1 MTTLATTQF
10 DLLDH
15 LHTHDAD
22 THWIGRDDLATTLNA
37 STEATHARM
46 MRLADHNLIDIRRHP
61 RTNTTATP
69 PPDYRITGHGSSLYR
84 AHLARMTGDMGPPQV
99 TPDLQRAFEVTT
111 LLHALGKDAA

>member
-22 THWIGRDDLATTLNA
+22 
-37 STEATHARM
+37 
-46 MRLADHNLIDIRRHP
+46 HNLIEIRRHP